1 MGPPPH
7 RSRQNSLPES
17 DTTHHPGPKG
27 QGTLFIIRSVEIA
40 SWAITQKLGISPK
53 TAERYSRL
61 PELAARRAARG
72 ARRAPFGRSLRDPY
86 KPQLL
91 DWWNSGIREPSLLMK
106 WLEPGGFEGSLRTLQ
121 RYLSGLRKAQGLPPV
136 RSKVA

>member
-27 QGTLFIIRSVEIA
+27 QGTLFIIRSVAIA
-40 SWAITQKLGISPK
+40 SWAIAQKLGISPK

-61 PELAARRAARG
+61 PDLPEFAARRAT
-72 ARRAPFGRSLRDPY
+72 FGRSLLDTY

-106 WLEPGGFEGSLRTLQ
+106 WLEPGGFEVSLRTLQ

>member
-27 QGTLFIIRSVEIA
+27 QGTLFIIRSVAIA
-40 SWAITQKLGISPK
+40 SWAIAQKLGISPK

-61 PELAARRAARG
+61 PDLPELAARLSDAVYWIPTSHSFWTGGTRGLESRA
-72 ARRAPFGRSLRDPY
+72 S
-86 KPQLL
+86 
-91 DWWNSGIREPSLLMK
+91 
-106 WLEPGGFEGSLRTLQ
+106 
-121 RYLSGLRKAQGLPPV
+121 
-136 RSKVA
+136 